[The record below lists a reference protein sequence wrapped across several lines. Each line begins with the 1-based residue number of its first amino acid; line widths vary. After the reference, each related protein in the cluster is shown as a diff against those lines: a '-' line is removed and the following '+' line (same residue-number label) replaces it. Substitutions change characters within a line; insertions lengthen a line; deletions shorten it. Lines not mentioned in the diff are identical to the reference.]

1 MNEYYLRKLLSSR
14 EEQDKKISEYIKQGI
29 IREEEPNKNEIEGH
43 MQKAEHN
50 IKFVDKI
57 IFGKLNYNVKTSEF
71 EDNKNFYQ
79 ECAEL
84 VIDFC
89 EKNNIERHI
98 RYGTQKKDNKKTER
112 IFRGINMNDKVNL
125 YGVAQARLKI

>member
-1 MNEYYLRKLLSSR
+1 M
-14 EEQDKKISEYIKQGI
+14 
-29 IREEEPNKNEIEGH
+29 
-43 MQKAEHN
+43 
-50 IKFVDKI
+50 
-57 IFGKLNYNVKTSEF
+57 NYNVKTSEF

-98 RYGTQKKDNKKTER
+98 KYGTQKKDNKKTER
-112 IFRGINMNDKVNL
+112 IFRGIDTNNEVNL
-125 YGVAQARLKI
+125 YGAAQVRLKI